1 MATAIATKPAPPHQ
15 KIKRPP
21 PPAVQT
27 SINGARSSQTSP
39 SPSVGAMRAPSGLKH
54 PPSATNVNGGTGSA
68 GSRSSNRRRD
78 VRAGKAGQGDS
89 TLGGKIQKKVME
101 PYGELSPGSGHV
113 GMYRVPM
120 LTGDLSSENDS
131 GHTEEVQEGESE
143 SIHRNTLTSYP
154 LSV

>member
-89 TLGGKIQKKVME
+89 TFGGKVQKKVME
-101 PYGELSPGSGHV
+101 PYGELNPGSGHV
-113 GMYRVPM
+113 GLYGVPM
-120 LTGDLSSENDS
+120 LTGGSE
-131 GHTEEVQEGESE
+131 
-143 SIHRNTLTSYP
+143 
-154 LSV
+154 